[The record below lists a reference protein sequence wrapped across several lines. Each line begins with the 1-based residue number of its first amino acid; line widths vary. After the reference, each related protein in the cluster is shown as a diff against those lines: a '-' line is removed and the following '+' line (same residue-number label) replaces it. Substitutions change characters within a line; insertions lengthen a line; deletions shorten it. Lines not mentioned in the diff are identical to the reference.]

1 MRTIETNLYTFDE
14 LSPEAKERA
23 VEHVQ
28 NNGWMTDHDWWD
40 CTYDHFREDMK
51 THGITVDKMYFSG
64 FCSQGDGAG
73 FTGYIDLTQEQMLAE
88 LPDELRERFV
98 AFNTKVKL
106 LGHEPMRLEYRARIE
121 QRGNYS
127 HSGTMYIVDDYNNV
141 EITESDCDRDD
152 LLDEEVRL
160 RDDVD
165 GRVEYDDLAIELAR
179 GHADD
184 LYKLLR
190 EEYEYLTSDD
200 NIAEYLSNNDYEFT
214 EDGKFADR

>member
-23 VEHVQ
+23 IE
-28 NNGWMTDHDWWD
+28 NARNTEWLTDHEWWD
-40 CTYDHFREDMK
+40 CIYDDFRRDMK
-51 THGITVDKMYFSG
+51 TNGIEVDQIYFSG
-64 FCSQGDGAG
+64 FSSQGDGAC
-73 FTGYIDLTQEQMLAE
+73 FTGNINLTEEQMLAV

-106 LGHEPMRLEYRARIE
+106 LGYEPMRLGYQAYI
-121 QRGNYS
+121 QHRGHYC
-127 HSGTMYIVDDYNNV
+127 HSGTMHILDDYNSEV
-141 EITESDCDRDD
+141 VESDVDSGE

-165 GRVEYDDLAIELAR
+165 GRIEYHDLALELAR

-200 NIAEYLSNNDYEFT
+200 NISEYLSNNDYEFT
-214 EDGKFADR
+214 EDGKFAPR